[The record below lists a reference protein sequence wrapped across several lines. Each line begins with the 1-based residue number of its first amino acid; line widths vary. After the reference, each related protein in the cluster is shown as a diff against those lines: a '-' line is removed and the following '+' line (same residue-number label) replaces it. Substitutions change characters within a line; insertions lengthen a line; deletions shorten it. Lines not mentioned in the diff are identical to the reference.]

1 MKINSRIISL
11 LFLDGFVL
19 VSLAVVALAM
29 ATQVVVYH
37 DLTYQPLYMLLFSG
51 TMSAYNWH
59 RLVKTRQADNPL
71 NFARYLHKNR
81 LPLLML
87 LFSLP
92 LLLFSLFH
100 VNNIILIILAPLAF
114 VTFLYSLPTKLKL
127 WFFPLRKIPYVKVFL
142 VALAWASAT
151 VILPVGGDFFSQD
164 IITVLLTFSGWFLL
178 VLAVT
183 IPFDIRDIEND
194 KAFGIKTLPVAFG
207 VRKSINISIAI
218 SLLFL
223 VLAIV
228 LGVASGKLYIPATAL
243 ITEIILLPL
252 LQCMKCSKNPLYHT
266 LVLDGLLLVYGLM
279 IVAGAYLFG

>member
-1 MKINSRIISL
+1 MKINFRVISL

-29 ATQVVVYH
+29 ATQAVVYH
-37 DLTYQPLYMLLFSG
+37 ELIFQPLYLLLFSG
-51 TMSAYNWH
+51 TLSAYNWH

-71 NFARYLHKNR
+71 NFARYLRKNR
-81 LPLLML
+81 LPLIIL

-92 LLLFSLFH
+92 VLLCSLFY
-100 VNNIILIILAPLAF
+100 VNRVILIILMPLAF

-127 WFFPLRKIPYVKVFL
+127 WFFPVRKIPYAKVFL
-142 VALAWASAT
+142 VAMAWASAT
-151 VILPVGGDFFSQD
+151 VILPLAGDLLTLD
-164 IITVLLTFSGWFLL
+164 ITTVLLTFAGCFLL

-183 IPFDIRDIEND
+183 IPFDIRDMESD

-207 VRKSINISIAI
+207 IRKSINISIAI

-223 VLAIV
+223 VSAIV
-228 LGVASGKLYIPATAL
+228 LGIASEKLYIPATAL
-243 ITEIILLPL
+243 ITEIVLLPL

-279 IVAGAYLFG
+279 IVAGAYLCG